1 MSLQNRGLRAATWCL
16 VAILA
21 AGIFAVVFENGI
33 RYRYE
38 AIGGVLWR
46 IDQITDQ
53 RCRVA
58 AGGADCIFPSSAS
71 ISKSRSTST
80 STSTSTSI
88 AVKR

>member
-58 AGGADCIFPSSAS
+58 VGGVDCILPPSNS
-71 ISKSRSTST
+71 ISKSRSV